1 MCTSKV
7 YLTETKGI
15 LALKNKTKMEN
26 GFQYRSLKKKTQ
38 QCSSH
43 HVRERKKTADKSDT
57 LFISKVQNTAAGII
71 SVTTANGSW
80 SSSQVFIRLSL
91 AVKG

>member
-43 HVRERKKTADKSDT
+43 HVRERKKTADSPIHCSYQKFKT
-57 LFISKVQNTAAGII
+57 QLLE
-71 SVTTANGSW
+71 
-80 SSSQVFIRLSL
+80 LS
-91 AVKG
+91 A